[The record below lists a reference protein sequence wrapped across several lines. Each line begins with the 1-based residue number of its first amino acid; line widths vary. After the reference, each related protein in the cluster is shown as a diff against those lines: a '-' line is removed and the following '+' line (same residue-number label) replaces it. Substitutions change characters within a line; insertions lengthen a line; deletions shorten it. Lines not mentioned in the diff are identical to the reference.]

1 MNFKALNTF
10 NHKTILQIGYELAN
24 GDHYVH
30 LISRKSVEDGLLE
43 DKRTI
48 VYCERIFRVDGSKDN
63 LVGIQN
69 AVIKNVIPKMQGGRD
84 QEC

>member
-1 MNFKALNTF
+1 M
-10 NHKTILQIGYELAN
+10 
-24 GDHYVH
+24 
-30 LISRKSVEDGLLE
+30 EDGLLE